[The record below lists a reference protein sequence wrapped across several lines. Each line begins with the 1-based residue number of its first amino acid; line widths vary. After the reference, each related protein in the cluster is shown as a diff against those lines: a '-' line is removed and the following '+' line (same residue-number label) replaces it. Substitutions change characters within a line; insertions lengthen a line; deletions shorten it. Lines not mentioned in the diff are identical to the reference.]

1 MRSALHPRRA
11 HSALALMQGFTLVE
25 LLVAIAIL
33 GLFASATFGAV
44 RTAGRSLDAGLQRA
58 NTTEVE
64 RSVTDF
70 LRRQLAQLTPT
81 RLPDGDESR
90 LAFAAD
96 RSRLKFIAP
105 APQYSPGAGLL
116 VLELVL
122 LKTDGHTSLV
132 LKFGPFDPG
141 AAELKFTDA
150 SERSVL
156 AEDIGDMAFEYFGA
170 EVEDDRPTWK
180 SAWRAEADL
189 YPTLVRLRPRNG
201 GDSGWPEL
209 VFSVQGQVTL

>member
-1 MRSALHPRRA
+1 MH
-11 HSALALMQGFTLVE
+11 GFTLVE

-33 GLFASATFGAV
+33 GLFASAAFGAV

-64 RSVTDF
+64 RSVSDF

-81 RLPDGDESR
+81 RVPDGDESR

-105 APQYSPGAGLL
+105 APQYSLGAGLL

-122 LKTDGHTSLV
+122 RKNDGHTSLV

-141 AAELKFTDA
+141 AAEFEFTDT
-150 SERSVL
+150 SEYSVL
-156 AEDIGDMAFEYFGA
+156 AEIIGDMDFQYFGA
-170 EVEDDRPTWK
+170 EIEDDRPTWK
-180 SAWRAEADL
+180 SEWRSEADL
-189 YPTLVRLRPRNG
+189 YPTLVRLRPRSG

-209 VFSVQGQVTL
+209 VFSVQGQVAL

>member
-1 MRSALHPRRA
+1 MRPALRPRRA
-11 HSALALMQGFTLVE
+11 CSALTLMQGFTLVE

-64 RSVTDF
+64 RSVSDF
-70 LRRQLAQLTPT
+70 LRRQLAQLMPT
-81 RLPDGDESR
+81 RVPDGDESR

-122 LKTDGHTSLV
+122 LKTDGQTSLV

-141 AAELKFTDA
+141 AAEFEYADA

-156 AEDIGDMAFEYFGA
+156 AKDIGDMVFEFFGA
-170 EVEDDRPTWK
+170 EVEEDRPTWK
-180 SAWRAEADL
+180 SEWRAEADL

-201 GDSGWPEL
+201 SDSGWPEL
-209 VFSVQGQVTL
+209 VFSVQEQVTL